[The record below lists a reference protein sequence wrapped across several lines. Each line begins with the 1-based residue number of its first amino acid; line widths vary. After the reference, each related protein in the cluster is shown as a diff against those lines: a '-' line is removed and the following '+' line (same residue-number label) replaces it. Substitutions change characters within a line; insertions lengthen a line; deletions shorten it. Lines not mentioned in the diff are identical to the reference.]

1 MRILVAIFAVSLSF
15 QAKANYAEFF
25 GTAPSTSSIGNQA
38 NSDEFDPANNY
49 YIPALMAFS
58 DTLTFSTSAAS
69 VGTDF
74 DPIGGVVVKNNTNST
89 SASES
94 ASVSTDYESY
104 LGSTFHATLPIAYEG
119 AGAVSLSLFMPIG
132 KTMETNSGD
141 AHLPEYV
148 MYRSRY
154 RRTMIH
160 LNYAHKLSDN
170 FAFSLGTHIGFQAGA
185 NTTNNVSLN
194 GTSFGTSA
202 GLKTEVKPSLAA
214 IASAVYR
221 KDNWSAA
228 FTFQQEMKSNLETQ
242 ANGVINDPTSALFQ
256 ITIESMIYYDPHIL
270 RFGGTFE
277 LGNFTFLGTLEYQ
290 LWDNYKTPVIR
301 VKDRGGVIIA
311 SDDFE
316 KVQLRNI
323 PVPKAG
329 VKLRIN
335 DSMALMTGLSYKP
348 TPLKGNFAG
357 AGNSIDS
364 NSLIFT
370 AGGTL
375 SLKFFGKDLDLSAG
389 AQYHKLEELNITKT
403 PNQENGAAGSKIGA
417 PGYKV
422 GGSVIAASGGLRLKF

>member
-1 MRILVAIFAVSLSF
+1 MKILVAIFMVALSF

-38 NSDEFDPANNY
+38 NTDQFDPANNY

-58 DTLTFSTSAAS
+58 ETISFSASASS

-74 DPIGGVVVKNNTNST
+74 EPISGVTVKNSTNST
-89 SASES
+89 SSSE
-94 ASVSTDYESY
+94 AGSVTTDYESY

-119 AGAVSLSLFMPIG
+119 AGTVSLSLFMPIG

-141 AHLPEYV
+141 AQLPEYV

-160 LNYAHKLSDN
+160 LNYAQKLTDN
-170 FAFSLGTHIGFQAGA
+170 LAFSVGSHIGFQAGA

-202 GLKTEVKPSLAA
+202 GLKTEIKPSLAA
-214 IASAVYR
+214 IVSTIYK
-221 KDNWSAA
+221 KDNWSAY
-228 FTFQQEMKSNLETQ
+228 FTFQQELKSNLETQ

-256 ITIESMIYYDPHIL
+256 ITIETMIYYDPHIL
-270 RFGGTFE
+270 RFGGSLE

-316 KVQLRNI
+316 KIKLRNI
-323 PVPKAG
+323 PVPKIG
-329 VKLRIN
+329 TRFRIN
-335 DSMALMTGLSYKP
+335 DNMALMAGLAYRP
-348 TPLKGNFAG
+348 TPLEGNFAG
-357 AGNSIDS
+357 SGNSIDS
-364 NSLIFT
+364 NSLILT
-370 AGGTL
+370 GGGTL

-389 AQYHKLEELNITKT
+389 VQYHKLEELNVVKT
-403 PNQENGAAGSKIGA
+403 ANQENGSAGSKIGA

>member
-1 MRILVAIFAVSLSF
+1 MRIIAATLVVFLSF

-58 DTLTFSTSAAS
+58 DTLTFSTS
-69 VGTDF
+69 
-74 DPIGGVVVKNNTNST
+74 I
-89 SASES
+89 
-94 ASVSTDYESY
+94 ASVSTDFEPITSIVTKNSTNSTTGTESGPVSTEYPSY
-104 LGSTFHATLPIAYEG
+104 LGSSLHVTLPIAVEG
-119 AGAVSLSLFMPIG
+119 AGTVSFSLFMPLG

-170 FAFSLGTHIGFQAGA
+170 FAFSIGSHIGFQAGA

-214 IASAVYR
+214 IVSTIYR

-228 FTFQQEMKSNLETQ
+228 FTYQQEMKSNLETQ

-256 ITIESMIYYDPHIL
+256 ITIESMIYYDPHIF
-270 RFGGTFE
+270 RFGGAFE
-277 LGNFTFLGTLEYQ
+277 VGNFTFLGTLEYQ
-290 LWDNYKTPVIR
+290 LWENYKTPVIR

-316 KVQLRNI
+316 KVQLRNV
-323 PVPKAG
+323 PVPKIG
-329 VKLRIN
+329 TTLKLN
-335 DSMALMTGLSYKP
+335 DNLTLMAGLSYKP
-348 TPLKGNFAG
+348 TPLKGNFSG
-357 AGNSIDS
+357 SGNSIDS
-364 NSLIFT
+364 NSLILT
-370 AGGTL
+370 GGG
-375 SLKFFGKDLDLSAG
+375 SISMKFFGKDLDLSAG
-389 AQYHKLEELNITKT
+389 AQYHKLEELNVTKT
-403 PNQENGAAGSKIGA
+403 PNQENGSAGSKIGA

>member
-1 MRILVAIFAVSLSF
+1 MRILLAIFVASFCF
-15 QAKANYAEFF
+15 QAKANFAEFF
-25 GTAPSTSSIGNQA
+25 GTSPSTSSIGNQA

-58 DTLTFSTSAAS
+58 DTLTFSTSASS

-74 DPIGGVVVKNNTNST
+74 EPIGSVVVKNNTNST
-89 SASES
+89 TASQS
-94 ASVSTDYESY
+94 SSVSTDYDSY

-119 AGAVSLSLFMPIG
+119 AGAISLSLFMPLG

-141 AHLPEYV
+141 AQLPEYV

-154 RRTMIH
+154 RRTMVH

-170 FAFSLGTHIGFQAGA
+170 FAFSVGSHLGFQAGA

-194 GTSFGTSA
+194 GTTFGTSA

-214 IASAVYR
+214 IVSTIY
-221 KDNWSAA
+221 KKENWAA
-228 FTFQQEMKSNLETQ
+228 YFTFQQEMKSNLETQ
-242 ANGVINDPTSALFQ
+242 ANGVISDPTSALFQ
-256 ITIESMIYYDPHIL
+256 ITIESMIYYDPYIF
-270 RFGGTFE
+270 RFGGSLE
-277 LGNFTFLGTLEYQ
+277 LGNFTLLGTLEYQ

-301 VKDRGGVIIA
+301 VKDRGGVILG

-323 PVPKAG
+323 PIPKLG
-329 VKLRIN
+329 IKMRIS
-335 DSMALMTGLSYKP
+335 DSLSLMTGLSYRP

-357 AGNSIDS
+357 SGNSIDS
-364 NSLIFT
+364 NSLIL
-370 AGGTL
+370 AGGGTL
-375 SLKFFGKDLDLSAG
+375 SLKLFGKDLDLSAG
-389 AQYHKLEELNITKT
+389 AQYHKLEELNVVKT
-403 PNQENGAAGSKIGA
+403 PNQENGSAGSKIGA

-422 GGSVIAASGGLRLKF
+422 GGSIIAASGGLRLKF

>member
-1 MRILVAIFAVSLSF
+1 MRIIAFLFAFLFSF
-15 QAKANYAEFF
+15 QVQANYAEFF
-25 GTAPSTSSIGNQA
+25 GTSPSTSSIGNQA
-38 NSDEFDPANNY
+38 NTNEFDPANNY

-58 DTLTFSTSAAS
+58 DTLSFSTSVS
-69 VGTDF
+69 SIGTDF
-74 DPIGGVVVKNNTNST
+74 EPITGVTTKNNTNST
-89 SASES
+89 SASEIG
-94 ASVSTDYESY
+94 SVSTDYENY
-104 LGSTFHATLPIAYEG
+104 LGSSFHATLPIAYDG

-214 IASAVYR
+214 ILSTIYR
-221 KDNWSAA
+221 KDNWSAS

-270 RFGGTFE
+270 RFGGTYE
-277 LGNFTFLGTLEYQ
+277 VGNFTFLGTLEYQ

-311 SDDFE
+311 SDDYE
-316 KVQLRNI
+316 KVELRNI
-323 PVPKAG
+323 PVPKVGAR
-329 VKLRIN
+329 LRLT
-335 DSMALMTGLSYKP
+335 DTMSLMAGLSYKP

-364 NSLIFT
+364 NSLILA
-370 AGGTL
+370 AGGSL
-375 SLKFFGKDLDLSAG
+375 SLKFFGKDLELSAG
-389 AQYHKLEELNITKT
+389 AQYHKLEELNIVKT
-403 PNQENGAAGSKIGA
+403 ANQENGSAGSKIGA

-422 GGSVIAASGGLRLKF
+422 GGSVIAASGGLQLKF